1 MKNITKRE
9 IEDYLLFLAKEK
21 KYSETAVHTMVNA
34 IKFYYEQVLKKP
46 KQFYEV
52 QRPKKPVKNPTVFS
66 ENEVLK
72 IFNAISNKK
81 HMAMLMIGYAAGL
94 RISEI
99 VSLKVNDVDSE
110 RMMIHIKNA
119 KGKKDREVI

>member
-1 MKNITKRE
+1 M
-9 IEDYLLFLAKEK
+9 
-21 KYSETAVHTMVNA
+21 NA

-110 RMMIHIKNA
+110 RMMYTYQKCKRK
-119 KGKKDREVI
+119 KGP